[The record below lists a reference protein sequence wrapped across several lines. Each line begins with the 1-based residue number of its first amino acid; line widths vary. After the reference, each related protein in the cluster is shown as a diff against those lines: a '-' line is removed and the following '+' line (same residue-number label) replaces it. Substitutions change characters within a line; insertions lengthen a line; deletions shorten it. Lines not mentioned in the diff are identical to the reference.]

1 MTPDA
6 LAALHAR
13 CFTTPAPWDAPAFAG
28 FLRDP
33 TCTLTTLAPH
43 AFVLLRRAADEVEVL
58 TLATDPLARRQ
69 GLARKLLIQALDA
82 QSGAAACF
90 LEVAANNAPARALY
104 AGLGFAQ
111 VGTRRG
117 YYHGSDGTRTDA
129 LVLRAALPLLC
140 AK

>member
-13 CFTTPAPWDAPAFAG
+13 CFATPAPWDAATFAG

-33 TCTLTTLAPH
+33 GCHLTALAPH
-43 AFVLLRRAADEVEVL
+43 AFVLTRRAADEVEVL
-58 TLATDPLARRQ
+58 TLATDPGARRQ
-69 GLARKLLIQALDA
+69 GLARELLIQALAA
-82 QSGAAACF
+82 QDGAAACF
-90 LEVAANNAPARALY
+90 LEVAASNAPARALY

-111 VGTRRG
+111 VGTRPG
-117 YYHGSDGTRTDA
+117 YYRAPDGTRPDA